1 MLLTRRCITLCCWSI
16 FYKEEPSALLFFVF
30 GGRKNKCK
38 KIRKNNLTLKKFGIL
53 IMCKENKCAGGAKE
67 KEKK

>member
-1 MLLTRRCITLCCWSI
+1 MWCCWYI
-16 FYKEEPSALLFFVF
+16 LCKEEPKALPFF
-30 GGRKNKCK
+30 GWIKNKCK